1 MRDPRVPKSRL
12 SRSGLH
18 CTLKRREVPTPME
31 LTRQDK
37 EDDEKLRHKHRKD
50 YEPSFVH
57 IDIKHLP
64 QMPNEHQKRYLY
76 VAIERAMR

>member
-1 MRDPRVPKSRL
+1 MTREFLNLRL

-18 CTLKRREVPTPME
+18 RTLKWREVPTPAE

-37 EDDEKLRHKHRKD
+37 EDDEKPRHKHLKD
-50 YEPSFVH
+50 YEPGFVH

-64 QMPNEHQKRYLY
+64 QMPNEP
-76 VAIERAMR
+76 